1 MRAAHAEQGR
11 RIVNHREPRRIPG
24 FARCDET
31 DAELFTGRQLGSR
44 ILFAA
49 DASRARRAAA
59 PRQVRQPLQRG
70 ARAAEMI
77 DQRTKG
83 ARPDIVGADQPQPV
97 DALFVGQVRCTW
109 RSSVHAAPAAAW
121 INLKEWER
129 GVFSR
134 SFRDPPSGAGPE
146 SILPIVV
153 TDSGFA
159 RF

>member
-1 MRAAHAEQGR
+1 MSANCGES
-11 RIVNHREPRRIPG
+11 RRIPG
-24 FARCDET
+24 FARRDES
-31 DAELFTGRQLGSR
+31 DAKSFARGKLSTR
-44 ILFAA
+44 ILVAA
-49 DASRARRAAA
+49 DTGGTRRTAASR
-59 PRQVRQPLQRG
+59 QIRQPLQRRS
-70 ARAAEMI
+70 RAAEMI

-121 INLKEWER
+121 INLKEWGR
-129 GVFSR
+129 GFSPR
-134 SFRDPPSGAGPE
+134 HFRDPPSSAGTE

-159 RF
+159 RFARAPE

>member
-11 RIVNHREPRRIPG
+11 RIVKHREPRRIPG

-31 DAELFTGRQLGSR
+31 DAKLLAGRQLSLR

-77 DQRTKG
+77 DQRTKR
-83 ARPDIVGADQPQPV
+83 ARPDIVTADQPQPV

-121 INLKEWER
+121 INLKEWGR
-129 GVFSR
+129 GVERRAYTVSQ
-134 SFRDPPSGAGPE
+134 SSWPGLVPAVHVLSCPNAAK
-146 SILPIVV
+146 
-153 TDSGFA
+153 T
-159 RF
+159 